1 MTLASILLAAFG
13 FMVLIVLHE
22 FGHFAAA
29 KWVGMRVERFA
40 LFFPP
45 LIWRKQVGETEYAL
59 GTIPA
64 GGYVRISGMNPSE
77 DLPEE
82 VRRAWLYD
90 NADAYFFGS
99 KRS

>member
-1 MTLASILLAAFG
+1 MTLASVLLAALG

-22 FGHFAAA
+22 AGHFVAA

-45 LIWRKQVGETEYAL
+45 LVWRKQVGETEYAIGSVPL
-59 GTIPA
+59 

-77 DLPEE
+77 DLPAE
-82 VRRAWLYD
+82 VRDRAYH
-90 NADAYFFGS
+90 A
-99 KRS
+99 